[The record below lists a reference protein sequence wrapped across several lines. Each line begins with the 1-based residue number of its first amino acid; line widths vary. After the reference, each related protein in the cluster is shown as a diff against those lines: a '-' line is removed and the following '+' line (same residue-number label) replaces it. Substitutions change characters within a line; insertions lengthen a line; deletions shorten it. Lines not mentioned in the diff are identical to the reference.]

1 MDLKFDLDNVLK
13 QFDRLVVEGTV
24 VYDQNYGTVRITDNG
39 LPFEFRILSGMSQK
53 PSYSNADGT
62 TKTAAEIQADKDHEQ
77 ALLAKGCAPGSD
89 INVSGYEVG
98 TLHETG
104 HILACNK
111 FPAARPHLLILAADA
126 YQRQFEKLDG
136 NDLWAMWSVMRSLGD
151 GEKARHISFFNCGL
165 ESGCSRLHKHMQ
177 VFPITSGQQGREEFK
192 LWPDV
197 EEEAFYKHVLPFKVA
212 IARFGEDKR
221 KKMTKERLLEVYAGL
236 VAEAEGYL
244 GVYRNEKNAPEVVVN
259 GNGNKAAGAT
269 NGLEYQHSRIGEP
282 AAAIPHNVILDEKWM
297 VVIPRRSAG
306 WKGADSNAV
315 SMLGMHWVSSRE
327 KIDRWVGLGPTEVM
341 RQVGVPVRE

>member
-1 MDLKFDLDNVLK
+1 MDLQLDLNNVLK
-13 QFDRLVVEGTV
+13 HFDRLVAEGTI
-24 VYDQNYGTVRITDNG
+24 VYDHNYEIVRVTDNG

-62 TKTAAEIQADKDHEQ
+62 TKTAAEIKSDKDHEK

-98 TLHETG
+98 PLTETG
-104 HILACNK
+104 HILAFNK
-111 FPAARPHLLILAADA
+111 FPAARPHFLILTADA
-126 YQRQFEKLDG
+126 YQRQFERLDG
-136 NDLWAMWSVMRSLGD
+136 NDLWAMWSVMRSLGE
-151 GEKARHISFFNCGL
+151 GEKARHVSFFNCGL

-177 VFPITSGQQGREEFK
+177 VFSITSGLQEGEEFK

-197 EEEAFYKHVLPFKVA
+197 AEEAFFDEVLPFKVA
-212 IARFGEDKR
+212 IARFGEGEG
-221 KKMTKERLLEVYAGL
+221 KKMTKERLLEVYGGL

-244 GVYRNEKNAPEVVVN
+244 GLCTAKEKTVPEVVVN
-259 GNGNKAAGAT
+259 GNGIKA
-269 NGLEYQHSRIGEP
+269 

-315 SMLGMHWVSSRE
+315 SMLGMHWVSGQD

>member
-1 MDLKFDLDNVLK
+1 MDLKLDLDNVLK
-13 QFDRLVVEGTV
+13 HFDRLVAEGTI
-24 VYDQNYGTVRITDNG
+24 VYDYNYETVRITDNG

-53 PSYSNADGT
+53 PSYSNADGST
-62 TKTAAEIQADKDHEQ
+62 MTAAEIQSDKDHEK

-98 TLHETG
+98 HLTETG
-104 HILACNK
+104 HILAFNK
-111 FPAARPHLLILAADA
+111 FPAARPHFLILTADA
-126 YQRQFEKLDG
+126 YQRQFERLDG

-177 VFPITSGQQGREEFK
+177 VFAITSGLREGEESK

-197 EEEAFYKHVLPFKVA
+197 GEGAFFDDVLPFKVA
-212 IARFGEDKR
+212 IARFDEEDS
-221 KKMTKERLLEVYAGL
+221 KKMTKDRLLEVYGGL

-244 GVYRNEKNAPEVVVN
+244 GVCTAKEKNAAEVVVN
-259 GNGNKAAGAT
+259 GNGT
-269 NGLEYQHSRIGEP
+269 LEDQHGRNGEP
-282 AAAIPHNVILDEKWM
+282 AAAIPHNVVLDERWM

-315 SMLGMHWVSSRE
+315 SMLGMHWVSGQE